1 MFNTLTMRLG
11 CVLLALAGYAT
22 PASSVEVADRVRVE
36 GLQTIDEA
44 SVKKWLAPQ
53 LTFVDSSGVSMAKA
67 DDLAFFLETALLD
80 RGYRGAEVEWQ
91 VLGEGE
97 NGVISLKVSEGPTQ
111 GVRQFFVIGNEA
123 LEEAAIVELLT
134 DTTRKRLGLK
144 ADAPVPYVESDL
156 KSGRNKL
163 EEFYSLLGYIEAR
176 VEMNTD
182 TSQSGASVS
191 ITIEEGPRFLV
202 GEVTLPEAPSEKL
215 EEAFTSAQK
224 DFSGQNY
231 NEAILAK
238 LRSRL
243 REAAVDSGFYEAK
256 VTVEEGNI
264 RPLED
269 ERIVEVVALLE
280 WGEPVQVSGIRV
292 NGNEK
297 TEDEFFQQH
306 FSGLVENPY
315 SPNDTNRAVEELL
328 QTGAFETIR
337 TDPVK
342 QEDGSFVLD
351 VEVEEG
357 YSRSLGIYAGFT
369 NYEGP
374 LGGFEFRNLNLFG
387 SVRTFDAEIEFSK
400 RGARGAINY
409 TDPWFLNTAQRFS
422 AGIFAQNRQE
432 EGYEKFETGGNYE
445 LTKRFGR
452 KEKNRFTFFGRA
464 SYTDVHDSDIAPQF
478 LGDTDYFAHFVG
490 ISVAHDRRDNPNL
503 PREGFIAQASA
514 SVATSGIGSEVEF
527 FKATGKLGYY
537 FPVGSHTLRLI
548 ARAGSI
554 APMGDTQ
561 EIPIDLRFFNGG
573 PFTVRSFQERSLGA
587 RDPSSGYHIGGEF
600 YTVFNFEYEIPIS
613 AFDGL
618 SIVTFADAGN
628 LLQDSDDASLDQMRY
643 AVGSGLRYL
652 TPIGPIRLEY
662 GYNPDQQPG
671 EPDGTMHLG
680 FGFSY

>member
-1 MFNTLTMRLG
+1 MWTPLKGRLVCALLSLVG
-11 CVLLALAGYAT
+11 CGVSAWA
-22 PASSVEVADRVRVE
+22 VEVADRVRVE
-36 GLQTIDEA
+36 GLQTIEEG
-44 SVKKWLAPQ
+44 SVRKWLAPQ
-53 LTFVDSSGVSMAKA
+53 LTFVDSSGVSMARA

-80 RGYRGAEVEWQ
+80 RGYRGAEVDWQ
-91 VLGEGE
+91 VIGEGE
-97 NGVISLKVSEGPTQ
+97 NGVISLQVSEGPAQ
-111 GVRQFFVIGNEA
+111 GIRQFFVTGNEA
-123 LEEAAIVELLT
+123 LEKEAILELLT
-134 DTTRKRLGLK
+134 ETTRKRLGLK
-144 ADAPVPYVESDL
+144 PDATVPFVESDL
-156 KSGRNKL
+156 KSGQKKV
-163 EEFYSLLGYIEAR
+163 EDFYSLLGHIEAR
-176 VEMNTD
+176 IEMHTD
-182 TSQSGASVS
+182 TSQSGATVSV
-191 ITIEEGPRFLV
+191 TISEGPRFLV
-202 GEVTLPEAPSEKL
+202 GEIKLPEAPNEKL
-215 EEAFTSAQK
+215 AEAFASAED
-224 DFSGQNY
+224 DFSGKNF
-231 NEAILAK
+231 NEAILVK

-243 REAAVDSGFYEAK
+243 REAAVDSGFYEAE
-256 VTVEEGNI
+256 VSVEEGDI
-264 RPLED
+264 RPFGN
-269 ERIVEVVALLE
+269 ERIVEIVTLLD
-280 WGEPVQVSGIRV
+280 WGDPVEVSGIQV

-297 TEDEFFQQH
+297 TEDEFFERH

-337 TDPVK
+337 MNPVK

-351 VEVEEG
+351 LEVEEG
-357 YSRSLGIYAGFT
+357 YSRTLGVYAGFT

-409 TDPWFLNTAQRFS
+409 TDPWFLNTDQRFR

-452 KEKNRFTFFGRA
+452 KEKNRVTFFGRA
-464 SYTDVHDSDIAPQF
+464 SYTEVHDSDIAAQF

-527 FKATGKLGYY
+527 FKATGKLGY
-537 FPVGSHTLRLI
+537 FLPVGPHTLRLI

-554 APMGDTQ
+554 APIGDTQ

-600 YTVFNFEYEIPIS
+600 YTVFNFEYEMP
-613 AFDGL
+613 
-618 SIVTFADAGN
+618 VTSFA
-628 LLQDSDDASLDQMRY
+628 
-643 AVGSGLRYL
+643 
-652 TPIGPIRLEY
+652 
-662 GYNPDQQPG
+662 PDVVPAAR
-671 EPDGTMHLG
+671 
-680 FGFSY
+680 